1 MNWDQ
6 QIQELEEYFKSITI
20 PESAIKLDSCTTIS
34 DCNKF
39 INNHLATIKTNN
51 GNMTYLPYLE
61 RLIKLRTL
69 L

>member
-39 INNHLATIKTNN
+39 INSHLATIKRNN